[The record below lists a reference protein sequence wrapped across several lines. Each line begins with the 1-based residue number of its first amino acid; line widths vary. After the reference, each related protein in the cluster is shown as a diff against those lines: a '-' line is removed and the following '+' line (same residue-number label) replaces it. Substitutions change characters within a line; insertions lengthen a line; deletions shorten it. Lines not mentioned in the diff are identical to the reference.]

1 NYVFTVSNTGNIDLF
16 NIQVD
21 DPTVTVTPATTI
33 DLVVGASDNSTY
45 TASYVITAADI
56 TAGSFSNTAVASA
69 PNPLDPT
76 APPVSDDSDDP
87 DDATDVDP
95 DNDGSPDDPTV
106 TDLRQGLLDITK
118 TDSYVDT
125 NANGI
130 IDAGDTINYV
140 FTVSNTGNIDLT
152 GISVTDALVTVTPA
166 TPIDLVVGASDN
178 STYTATY
185 TITAGDI
192 TAGSFS
198 NTATATATDPLGGP
212 DITDASDDPDDATDV
227 DPDND
232 GSPDD
237 PTVTDLSQPLLDITK
252 TGVLDDT
259 NGNGFADAGENIT
272 YTFAITNTG
281 NVDLTGINVTDFGA
295 IITPTTTIDLVAGA
309 SDSTTYTAIHMLTQA
324 DIDSGSYTNQAT
336 VSGLDPNMITVTDL
350 SDDPNDPT
358 DNDPNTDGSPDDPTV
373 IMLPANGSI
382 SITKATDVPVDGSY
396 DTVGENISYT
406 IEISNNG
413 NVTLTNVVIT
423 DANADMITPSTVN
436 SIDPGE
442 IITVTATHIITQA
455 DIDAGSVTNVA
466 QVTSEDPNGMPI
478 EDLTSDD
485 PNTPTL
491 DDPTIT
497 VVDQTPELTLIKV
510 QDAPADGA
518 YDTVG
523 EVITYMLTVTNSGN
537 TTLTNVVVN
546 DANADAGSITPAVI
560 PTLASGASVMVTAAH
575 TITQADLD
583 AGVVVNQ
590 ADVTGDAPDGSPVT
604 DLSDD
609 PTTPDPDDATITIT
623 NLTPLGDLAVTKVAD
638 QGLFTTVGD
647 VITYTIVVTNTGN
660 VTMNNITITDA
671 NATITSGSPIVSL
684 IPGGMATVTAEH
696 IVTQADMVAG
706 QVINSAIAEGTTPL
720 GEIITETSDDPNN
733 PNDIDPNG
741 DGDPD
746 DPTISFLDSDGD
758 GIPNPIDLDDDND
771 GITDIEEQNGD
782 PNLDTDGDGVIDS
795 QDLDADGDGVN
806 DVAESGHGM
815 MDLDGDGR
823 LDGPF
828 GDDGI
833 PDIVQDD
840 PDGGTVNYPI
850 QDTDGDGID
859 DFQDT
864 DDDGDNIPT
873 ADENPNPD
881 GDGDPDTGNTQDS
894 DGDGIPDYLDMD
906 DDNDGVDTVYEDYD
920 GDDDPTDQ
928 DSDGDGIPDYLD
940 TDDDGDGI
948 DTIFEGVDPDGD
960 GNPNTG
966 DTQNT
971 DCEIDNNCDT
981 IPDYLDVD
989 DDGDNIPTED
999 ENPDANG
1006 DGDPDDASDLDGDG
1020 IPDYLEP
1027 NSSDPTAEDGI
1038 EIYTGIT
1045 PNGDGINDV
1054 LVIRGIENLENTL
1067 EIYNRWGVKVF
1078 GTDNYGRN
1086 DNFFRGI
1093 SNGRTTVEARDELP
1107 VGTYYYVLEYVLDTG
1122 ERKNRAGY
1130 LYINK

>member
-1 NYVFTVSNTGNIDLF
+1 
-16 NIQVD
+16 
-21 DPTVTVTPATTI
+21 
-33 DLVVGASDNSTY
+33 
-45 TASYVITAADI
+45 IT
-56 TAGSFSNTAVASA
+56 
-69 PNPLDPT
+69 
-76 APPVSDDSDDP
+76 DDSDDP
-87 DDATDVDP
+87 D
-95 DNDGSPDDPTV
+95 
-106 TDLRQGLLDITK
+106 
-118 TDSYVDT
+118 
-125 NANGI
+125 
-130 IDAGDTINYV
+130 
-140 FTVSNTGNIDLT
+140 NT
-152 GISVTDALVTVTPA
+152 
-166 TPIDLVVGASDN
+166 
-178 STYTATY
+178 
-185 TITAGDI
+185 
-192 TAGSFS
+192 
-198 NTATATATDPLGGP
+198 
-212 DITDASDDPDDATDV
+212 TDV

-252 TGVLDDT
+252 TGTLDDT
-259 NGNGFADAGENIT
+259 NANGFADAGENIT
-272 YTFAITNTG
+272 YTFVITNTG
-281 NVDLTGINVTDFGA
+281 NVDLTGISVTDPGA
-295 IITPTTTIDLVAGA
+295 VITPTTTIDLVAGA
-309 SDSTTYTAIHMLTQA
+309 SDSTTYTAIYTLTQT

-336 VSGLDPNMITVTDL
+336 VSGLDPNMITVIDL

-373 IMLPANGSI
+373 ITLPANGVI
-382 SITKATDVPVDGSY
+382 SITKATDAPADGSY
-396 DTVGENISYT
+396 DTVGENINYT
-406 IEISNNG
+406 IQVTNDG

-423 DANADMITPSTVN
+423 DTNADMITPSTVT

-442 IITVTATHIITQA
+442 TVTVTATHIITQA

-485 PNTPTL
+485 PNTPTP

-497 VVDQTPELTLIKV
+497 VVDQTPELMLTKV

-523 EVITYMLTVTNSGN
+523 EVITYMLTVTNTGN

-546 DANADAGSITPAVI
+546 DANADIGSITPAVI

-583 AGVVVNQ
+583 AGVVINQ
-590 ADVTGDAPDGSPVT
+590 ADVTGDAPDGSQVT

-609 PTTPDPDDATITIT
+609 PTTPDPDDATITTT
-623 NLTPLGDLAVTKVAD
+623 NLTPLGDLGVTKVAD
-638 QGLFTTVGD
+638 QPEFIAVGD

-660 VTMNNITITDA
+660 VTMNNIVVTDA
-671 NATITSGSPIVSL
+671 NATITSGSPIASL
-684 IPGGMATVTAEH
+684 IPGNTATVTAEH
-696 IVTQADMVAG
+696 VVTQADIVAG

-720 GEIITETSDDPNN
+720 GETITETSDDPNN
-733 PNDIDPNG
+733 LTDVDPNG

-758 GIPNPIDLDDDND
+758 GIPNVDDLDDDND
-771 GITDIEEQNGD
+771 GITDVEEQNGD
-782 PNLDTDGDGVIDS
+782 PNLDTDGDGIIDS

-806 DVAESGHGM
+806 DVVESGHGQL
-815 MDLDGDGR
+815 DLDGDGR

-833 PDIVQDD
+833 PDVVQDD
-840 PDGGTVNYPI
+840 PDGGDVNYDP
-850 QDTDGDGID
+850 QDSDGDGID
-859 DFQDT
+859 DFQDV
-864 DDDGDNIPT
+864 DDDGDGVDT
-873 ADENPNPD
+873 AEENPDPD
-881 GDGDPDTGNTQDS
+881 GDGDPDTG
-894 DGDGIPDYLDMD
+894 
-906 DDNDGVDTVYEDYD
+906 DT
-920 GDDDPTDQ
+920 Q

-948 DTIFEGVDPDGD
+948 
-960 GNPNTG
+960 
-966 DTQNT
+966 
-971 DCEIDNNCDT
+971 
-981 IPDYLDVD
+981 L
-989 DDGDNIPTED
+989 TED
-999 ENPDANG
+999 ENPDPDG
-1006 DGDPDDASDLDGDG
+1006 DGDPDTGDTQDTDGDG
-1020 IPDYLEP
+1020 IPDYLDTDDDGDGVDTNEEIDPDGDGNGPDDTDGDGDPDYLDTDDDGDGILTEDENPDPDGDGDPDDAIDTDGDGIPDYLDP
-1027 NSSDPTAEDGI
+1027 NGPIDPNAEDGI
-1038 EIYTGIT
+1038 EIFTGIT

-1093 SNGRTTVEARDELP
+1093 SNGRTTIEVKDELP
-1107 VGTYYYVLEYVLDTG
+1107 VGTYYYVLEYVLDNG